1 MFSNRR
7 EILLGDSRKAIYPD
21 LRCGIGWLV
30 RAGAMPADFLE
41 FHADEIDVRLCNTFA
56 VLHMATSAGKVVV
69 SLSERELERLS
80 LRIQMETARQAGRSN
95 LPHIPSI

>member
-1 MFSNRR
+1 
-7 EILLGDSRKAIYPD
+7 
-21 LRCGIGWLV
+21 
-30 RAGAMPADFLE
+30 MPADFLE

-80 LRIQMETARQAGRSN
+80 LRIQMETARQARRPN
-95 LPHIPSI
+95 LLQFPPL